1 MKHRSPAAPL
11 LLPFITF
18 GIYTLVWLVKTK
30 NEMNTLGAQIPTAW
44 WLIVPFGNIWWLW
57 KYSVGVEVVT
67 RQRMNRWLAFLLSFL
82 LGIIGHAL
90 VQGAFNDIQPQMAPV
105 AAR

>member
-11 LLPFITF
+11 LLPLVTF

-30 NEMNTLGAQIPTAW
+30 DEMKSLGAQIPTAW

-57 KYSVGVEVVT
+57 KYAVGVELVT
-67 RQRMNRWLAFLLSFL
+67 RGRMPRWAGFMLCFLLT
-82 LGIIGHAL
+82 IIGHAI
-90 VQGAFNDIQPQMAPV
+90 VQDAFNNIPPQ
-105 AAR
+105 AARATA